1 MGDVKQ
7 MKQAGSQNL
16 NLQQKFE
23 VKVYF
28 SDFAESDDLTIIARN
43 VNFQDGM
50 MIIINEDM
58 SISGFNNKTIDHFTV
73 KNITDQEEEK

>member
-7 MKQAGSQNL
+7 MKNAGNQNL
-16 NLQQKFE
+16 NLKQKFE
-23 VKVYF
+23 VHVYF
-28 SDFAESDDLTIIARN
+28 ADKGSLTFIARN

-50 MIIINEDM
+50 MIIINDDL
-58 SISGFNNKTIDHFTV
+58 SISGFNNDTIDHFTV

>member
-1 MGDVKQ
+1 MGKVKQ
-7 MKQAGSQNL
+7 MNNAGNQNL

-23 VKVYF
+23 VRVYF
-28 SDFAESDDLTIIARN
+28 TDKALITFIARN

-50 MIIINEDM
+50 MIIINDDL
-58 SISGFNNKTIDHFTV
+58 SISGFNNNIIEHFNI

>member
-1 MGDVKQ
+1 MGEVKQ
-7 MKQAGSQNL
+7 MKHAGGKNL

-28 SDFAESDDLTIIARN
+28 TDNDSLTFIARN

-50 MIIINEDM
+50 MIIIND
-58 SISGFNNKTIDHFTV
+58 FYFTILTF
-73 KNITDQEEEK
+73 

>member
-1 MGDVKQ
+1 MGEVKQ
-7 MKQAGSQNL
+7 MKNAGSQNL

-23 VKVYF
+23 VKVLF
-28 SDFAESDDLTIIARN
+28 TDDSGLLTFIARN

-50 MIIINEDM
+50 MIIINDDL
-58 SISGFNNKTIDHFTV
+58 SISGFNNDTISSFTI

>member
-1 MGDVKQ
+1 MGEVKQ
-7 MKQAGSQNL
+7 MKNAGSQNL

-23 VKVYF
+23 VKVCF
-28 SDFAESDDLTIIARN
+28 KEKDLLFMRIARN

-50 MIIINEDM
+50 MIIINDDL
-58 SISGFNNKTIDHFTV
+58 SISGFNNDTISSFTI

>member
-1 MGDVKQ
+1 MGEVKQ
-7 MKQAGSQNL
+7 MKNAGSQNL

-28 SDFAESDDLTIIARN
+28 ADFAENDSLTFIARN

-50 MIIINEDM
+50 MIIINDDL
-58 SISGFNNKTIDHFTV
+58 SISGFNKSTIDHFTV